1 MLLPAINAEGRGLV
15 CSGSG
20 PMARAS
26 SSVNSMG
33 AAAARAAAPRQ
44 SRGTSKVVRGAM
56 VRTGHLP
63 ATTLLI

>member
-1 MLLPAINAEGRGLV
+1 MLLPAISAEGRGLV

-44 SRGTSKVVRGAM
+44 SRGTSRVVRGAM

>member
-1 MLLPAINAEGRGLV
+1 MV

-44 SRGTSKVVRGAM
+44 SRGTSRVVRGAM